1 MAWFDLLKRR
11 PRGRDDVA
19 LDIDL
24 EVGVLERCPVCRE
37 VFDRQHD
44 DRIAEAE
51 KLARQRFAAGDPAI
65 RAAYGEDIDDLCRR
79 LDTVRE
85 RFEYD
90 CLCQDMG

>member
-1 MAWFDLLKRR
+1 MGWLDMFRRR
-11 PRGRDDVA
+11 PQGRDDIA
-19 LDIDL
+19 LAIDL

-44 DRIAEAE
+44 DLLARAEQ
-51 KLARQRFAAGDPAI
+51 LARQRFVAGDPDI
-65 RAAYGEDIDDLCRR
+65 EAAFGEDIDDLCRR
-79 LDTVRE
+79 LDTVRA